1 MFELKM
7 PETNSD
13 VTLYQNFT
21 NFNYTTTAAITL
33 IDEVLIWS
41 TSDFLNAVD
50 TTVPLDPVNSTDV
63 PYTPYNLRPE
73 TYIIPILFAI
83 IFLVGVIGN
92 GTLVIVFLRH
102 RAMRNVPN
110 T

>member
-1 MFELKM
+1 MTEM
-7 PETNSD
+7 INSD
-13 VTLYQNFT
+13 DSLLQNLT
-21 NFNYTTTAAITL
+21 NFNYSISTPAATTTTNTL
-33 IDEVLIWS
+33 NESSTIDA
-41 TSDFLNAVD
+41 N
-50 TTVPLDPVNSTDV
+50 PTDV

-92 GTLVIVFLRH
+92 GTLVVVFLRH